1 MPSHVISF
9 IMDNEYYYLDASRQP
24 QGPLAFEALMEK
36 VKTGELSAQV
46 QVAQK
51 GGAQWLSFAI
61 LASQQGVPGFEVL
74 PPPPGDACGAL
85 PPKPDNNL
93 VWAILCTL
101 LCCLPLGIV
110 AIIKASAVDNLYAQ
124 GNYDEACRAS
134 TAARN
139 WSLWGAVLGLTVMG
153 LYILLILVL
162 GMAQV

>member
-1 MPSHVISF
+1 MN
-9 IMDNEYYYLDASRQP
+9 NEYYYLDAGRQP
-24 QGPLAFEALMEK
+24 QGPLAFEALLEK
-36 VKTGELSAQV
+36 VKAGELPAQV

-51 GGAQWLSFAI
+51 GGAQWLPFAT
-61 LASQQGVPGFEVL
+61 LASQQGISGFEVL
-74 PPPPGDACGAL
+74 PPAPGTTCGAL

-134 TAARN
+134 SAAKK
-139 WSLWGAVLGLTVMG
+139 WSIWGAVLGVVLMG
-153 LYILLILVL
+153 LYILLMLVV
-162 GMAQV
+162 GMAQVGAAG